1 MLYFMHSGIWLLLLP
16 RLVIGDFTSNE
27 IASWDRPRAAL
38 IRDNVYIEGGW
49 MKTGTW
55 KDGAWDIDS
64 LTTANSSNG
73 MLFKLD
79 MHSPFGIS
87 TGEPPAMFESIPEAG
102 VQNYI
107 DGYMFADYDE
117 FYAWG

>member
-1 MLYFMHSGIWLLLLP
+1 MYSGIWLLLLP
-16 RLVIGDFTSNE
+16 RLVIGDLTSNE
-27 IASWDRPRAAL
+27 IAYWDRPRAAL

-79 MHSPFGIS
+79 MHSPFCIS
-87 TGEPPAMFESIPEAG
+87 TDESPAMFESIPEDG
-102 VQNYI
+102 VQNYYM
-107 DGYMFADYDE
+107 DGYMFANYDE